1 MDYIPHI
8 NVGLK
13 SYNFGADKI
22 YVISEKGN
30 EVRRKAFE
38 QAWSIFNDFEFEFV
52 DAIMTKDLDFAQLI
66 KKGELKEFLD
76 STANISKTI
85 VAVALSHRKVYKL
98 IKEKDTGKREYIM
111 VMEDDARPSQILFDH
126 IQNGKFNK
134 LINQLNEEVYD
145 CFFWGRGHV
154 PNDTLRSTVYD
165 RQLKIPERFIYLG
178 AQAYTLAAY
187 TAEYLLKEMSP
198 INMAADV
205 ILDYHSMTLR
215 KTFCSSKN
223 YIQQY
228 GFLTHRFHGEPKY
241 DANHLI
247 NVFAS
252 STQIDFPE
260 RDRNRKK
267 YGENYTYVNSD
278 IRKYIKDIVDHELD
292 YALGK
297 PGSEP
302 FLERATWKKIIF
314 KSFKELGGTSSI

>member
-1 MDYIPHI
+1 
-8 NVGLK
+8 
-13 SYNFGADKI
+13 
-22 YVISEKGN
+22 
-30 EVRRKAFE
+30 
-38 QAWSIFNDFEFEFV
+38 
-52 DAIMTKDLDFAQLI
+52 
-66 KKGELKEFLD
+66 
-76 STANISKTI
+76 
-85 VAVALSHRKVYKL
+85 
-98 IKEKDTGKREYIM
+98 
-111 VMEDDARPSQILFDH
+111 
-126 IQNGKFNK
+126 
-134 LINQLNEEVYD
+134 
-145 CFFWGRGHV
+145 
-154 PNDTLRSTVYD
+154 DTLRSTVYD

-260 RDRNRKK
+260 RDSNRKK